1 MTTAQLNAE
10 IMQNLSVL
18 ADSEDMMT
26 RVAKYLRKLVKEK
39 KADPTLM
46 SKEEFFA
53 KLDKAEESIEQGKG
67 KTWEIRDAVIKGH
80 PDAVRAVMDKFTEFN
95 VIENVDDIKGVGHR
109 IVQGGEYFSKTSTS
123 VFEMS
128 SLVADFRDK
137 FMTALQDE
145 KVFSTMGIKVSTL
158 TVDGFHANEEDLELI
173 RNRINA

>member
-53 KLDKAEESIEQGKG
+53 KLDKAEEDTK
-67 KTWEIRDAVIKGH
+67 RVITL
-80 PDAVRAVMDKFTEFN
+80 PYNLVN
-95 VIENVDDIKGVGHR
+95 LLR
-109 IVQGGEYFSKTSTS
+109 IC
-123 VFEMS
+123 
-128 SLVADFRDK
+128 
-137 FMTALQDE
+137 
-145 KVFSTMGIKVSTL
+145 
-158 TVDGFHANEEDLELI
+158 
-173 RNRINA
+173 

>member
-53 KLDKAEESIEQGKG
+53 KLDKAEENIAHGRG
-67 KTWEIRDAVIKGH
+67 KTFAH
-80 PDAVRAVMDKFTEFN
+80 PD
-95 VIENVDDIKGVGHR
+95 
-109 IVQGGEYFSKTSTS
+109 
-123 VFEMS
+123 EMNNW
-128 SLVADFRDK
+128 LN
-137 FMTALQDE
+137 AL
-145 KVFSTMGIKVSTL
+145 
-158 TVDGFHANEEDLELI
+158 
-173 RNRINA
+173 

>member
-53 KLDKAEESIEQGKG
+53 KLDKAEESIEQRKG
-67 KTWEIRDAVIKGH
+67 KTFTH
-80 PDAVRAVMDKFTEFN
+80 P
-95 VIENVDDIKGVGHR
+95 
-109 IVQGGEYFSKTSTS
+109 S
-123 VFEMS
+123 EMNAWLN
-128 SLVADFRDK
+128 SL
-137 FMTALQDE
+137 
-145 KVFSTMGIKVSTL
+145 
-158 TVDGFHANEEDLELI
+158 
-173 RNRINA
+173 